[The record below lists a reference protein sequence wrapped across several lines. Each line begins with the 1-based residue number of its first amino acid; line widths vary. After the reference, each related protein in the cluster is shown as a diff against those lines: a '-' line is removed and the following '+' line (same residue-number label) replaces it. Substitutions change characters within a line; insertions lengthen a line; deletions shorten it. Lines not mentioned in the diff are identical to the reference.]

1 MEEEV
6 LALVVTMVREGNTD
20 KEATVVSLA
29 MVEKKGKEKMETVHL
44 ETVDW
49 VKEVILV
56 LEVMVELEAREV
68 ED

>member
-1 MEEEV
+1 
-6 LALVVTMVREGNTD
+6 MVREGNTD

-29 MVEKKGKEKMETVHL
+29 MVEKKVKEKMETVHL